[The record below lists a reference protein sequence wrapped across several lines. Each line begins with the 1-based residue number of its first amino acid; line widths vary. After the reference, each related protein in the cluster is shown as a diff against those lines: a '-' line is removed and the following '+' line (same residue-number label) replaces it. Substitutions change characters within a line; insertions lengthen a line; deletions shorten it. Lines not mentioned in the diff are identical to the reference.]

1 MREVKFRAW
10 DKVNEMWLKIT
21 GFETHVLDDGKTAS
35 INKGLGGMFHDGDY
49 IGTFQKHAGEQ
60 NNVTLI
66 QYTGL
71 KDVNGREVY
80 EGYVVEN
87 ERGYRFEVIN
97 QFGCFGINVERKVS
111 FSSDETMEI
120 FIPLYH
126 VIEDLKIIGNIFENP
141 ELLEVNK

>member
-71 KDVNGREVY
+71 KDDVNDREIY
-80 EGYVVEN
+80 EGDIMRAYNRLWEQHVTLKVHYLN
-87 ERGYRFEVIN
+87 
-97 QFGCFGINVERKVS
+97 GCFMFGNYNAHGFFKE
-111 FSSDETMEI
+111 
-120 FIPLYH
+120 H
-126 VIEDLKIIGNIFENP
+126 QNIEVIGNIFENP
-141 ELLEVNK
+141 ELLEGK